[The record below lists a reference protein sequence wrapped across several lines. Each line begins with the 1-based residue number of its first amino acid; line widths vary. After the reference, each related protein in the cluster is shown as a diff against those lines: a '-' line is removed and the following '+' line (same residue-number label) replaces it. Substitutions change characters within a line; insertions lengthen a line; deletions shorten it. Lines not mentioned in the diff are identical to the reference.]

1 MIPYAVAAKWVVFSG
16 KGIPLFNDA
25 GNPITKEDAKK
36 KIPNAHV
43 HLQGEKKQF
52 TAKELGPAAGGL
64 LGALGISESVYRPKG
79 LDFQSSNTLFIID
92 EVQNISM
99 PSTWG
104 KGHEAKPYSPALSEA
119 LWRCTGDF
127 CDETQK
133 NCPEGIRHTPYIFA
147 GTATP
152 NTGTNPESTICLLQ
166 ILNGRQRAE
175 LFVPRWADDA
185 SEATYE
191 SLPKRS
197 LEEYRKLL
205 RSDARFMK
213 KLVWPPYHE
222 RRATDLVVYP
232 RTFLDA
238 KSGFVEDVTK
248 GEKSTERFPLL
259 DPQTERGIVKSWK
272 YDKNKYSYRQAA
284 VKVLEEKLL
293 PEDSED
299 VSVPL
304 ARRTSA
310 SSSHESTNRSTA
322 TS

>member
-1 MIPYAVAAKWVVFSG
+1 
-16 KGIPLFNDA
+16 
-25 GNPITKEDAKK
+25 
-36 KIPNAHV
+36 
-43 HLQGEKKQF
+43 
-52 TAKELGPAAGGL
+52 
-64 LGALGISESVYRPKG
+64 
-79 LDFQSSNTLFIID
+79 
-92 EVQNISM
+92 M

-238 KSGFVEDVTK
+238 KSGLTVAHGWACV
-248 GEKSTERFPLL
+248 RL
-259 DPQTERGIVKSWK
+259 
-272 YDKNKYSYRQAA
+272 YSHGLPPRQPYQ
-284 VKVLEEKLL
+284 EE
-293 PEDSED
+293 EH
-299 VSVPL
+299 
-304 ARRTSA
+304 
-310 SSSHESTNRSTA
+310 HELQW
-322 TS
+322 